1 VSEAHS
7 HPPSRKRLLI
17 GGIAAAIVAAAILLL
32 FVLPAEF
39 GIDPTGAGKA
49 TGLTGLSQGGK
60 MTELERGALRKG
72 VLIPSSMPM
81 RTDQWEVELGPY
93 ESIEFKYTL
102 AQGAPMLFAWR
113 ATDKL
118 NYDMHAHPFEGG
130 EALTESYGK
139 AAAKAMQGLYVAP
152 FSGIHGWYWHNRT
165 FDTVKLTLDASGAF
179 TTSTVFANNG
189 RYERPVVSRQ
199 EAGAGQATAR

>member
-1 VSEAHS
+1 MNGQPV
-7 HPPSRKRLLI
+7 PKRKNKRLLI
-17 GGIAAAIVAAAILLL
+17 GSLAAALAAALILLL

-49 TGLTGLSQGGK
+49 TGLTGLSQGGE

-72 VLIPSSMPM
+72 VLTLSKQPM
-81 RTDQWEVELGPY
+81 RTDHWEVELGPY
-93 ESIEFKYTL
+93 ESVEFKYTL

-113 ATDKL
+113 GTDTL

-139 AAAKAMQGLYVAP
+139 AAAKTMQGLYVAP
-152 FSGIHGWYWHNRT
+152 FSGIHGWFWHNRT
-165 FDTVKLTLDASGAF
+165 FDTVTLTLDASGAF

-189 RYERPVVSRQ
+189 TYERPIP
-199 EAGAGQATAR
+199 AAK